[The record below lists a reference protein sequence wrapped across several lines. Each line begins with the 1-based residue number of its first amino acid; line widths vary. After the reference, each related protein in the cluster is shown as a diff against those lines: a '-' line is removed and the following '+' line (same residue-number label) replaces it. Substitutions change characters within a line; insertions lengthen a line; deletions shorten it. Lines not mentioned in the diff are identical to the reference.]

1 MQELLPEYRRVS
13 EAYFGAVTNLGMRLL
28 RLLALALGLAPDY
41 FLPMFGRPM
50 LFLRPLHY
58 IPRRSQPDQVCNFH
72 LPPRQNLAPAG
83 GGWYK
88 Y

>member
-1 MQELLPEYRRVS
+1 MS
-13 EAYFGAVTNLGMRLL
+13 NAYFNAVTDLGMRML

-58 IPRRSQPDQVCNFH
+58 IPRRSQPDQARAHPKCMSEGF
-72 LPPRQNLAPAG
+72 PYRRAG
-83 GGWYK
+83 RN
-88 Y
+88 